1 MDAGGGPPG
10 SDGPAR
16 CAIGSGRCPRASIRQ
31 TVRVTAVARLL
42 MAPLKSTRLVEV
54 DRVELGPDGVEG
66 DRAFFLLGADGS
78 SLRGP
83 RRLPLCRLE
92 ATWAE
97 GVLSVRLP
105 DGVVVAGEPVDGEPV
120 RARWDMDLEV
130 DAVVVEGPWA
140 VALSA
145 FCGEPVRLARVARGR
160 GGWSGFP
167 VSVIGGPSI
176 DALGLGPVDP
186 RRFRMLVE
194 TAGGA
199 PFAEDAWVGRDVRIG
214 AALVRIE
221 EACARCAVT
230 TVDPETGERDVDAL
244 RAMVT
249 AKGVADLGVYGRVL
263 EPGTVRVGDPVA
275 LV

>member
-1 MDAGGGPPG
+1 MT
-10 SDGPAR
+10 R
-16 CAIGSGRCPRASIRQ
+16 
-31 TVRVTAVARLL
+31 VARLL
-42 MAPLKSTRLVEV
+42 LTPVKSLRLAERRVVEI
-54 DRVELGPDGVEG
+54 GPHGVEG

-83 RRLPLCRLE
+83 RRLPLCRMT
-92 ATWAE
+92 ADWAD
-97 GVLSVRLP
+97 GVLAIRLP
-105 DGVVVAGEPVDGEPV
+105 DGTEVAGEPAVGAPV

-130 DAVVVEGPWA
+130 DAELVDGPWA
-140 VALSA
+140 EALSVA
-145 FCGEPVRLARVARGR
+145 CGEPIRLARVAGER

-199 PFAEDAWVGRDVRIG
+199 PFQEDGWVGCDVRIG
-214 AALVRIE
+214 DAVVRVE

-244 RAMVT
+244 RAMVA
-249 AKGVADLGVYGRVL
+249 AKGAADLGVYASVV
-263 EPGTVRVGDPVA
+263 EPGTVRVGDPVGP
-275 LV
+275 V